1 MAAVLNYRKA
11 KEMGYDDVVYVN
23 RHSHIL
29 EGPTWNFFAVR
40 EGKIILPRNELILTG
55 ITAQCVEQTAR
66 QLGYE
71 LVEKDL
77 PLSEID
83 ALSEAFATS
92 TTKGVM
98 PIVEIDGKKIGTG
111 TVGPIVKALMERFE
125 QETCP

>member
-29 EGPTWNFFAVR
+29 EGTPPLPPLHRKELCVTRTAFYLFLFPSGPTWNFFAVR

-66 QLGYE
+66 QLGI
-71 LVEKDL
+71 LVF
-77 PLSEID
+77 LSCNEG
-83 ALSEAFATS
+83 A
-92 TTKGVM
+92 
-98 PIVEIDGKKIGTG
+98 
-111 TVGPIVKALMERFE
+111 
-125 QETCP
+125 